1 MSNKLKKY
9 KTAEAFKQAL
19 ISNLQNIS
27 KKENK
32 SIEAIIYKVI
42 FERFLARVFNNKSD
56 KLIVKGAYSLELHY
70 KDTNI
75 SRTTK
80 DIDFVLKQLKH
91 TSENEIWD
99 LLKEIS
105 KIDLK
110 DWFSFDVLAPQKEL
124 TLPTY
129 GGWRFPIIAKIGD
142 KEFKRFNIDIVLAD
156 SLTLVP
162 EWILGNDFLDFAK
175 IDPPLIAAIPIAKQF
190 AEKIHTYTNPMI
202 ENNSRVKDLVDLIIH
217 IDQAK
222 LPKSKILKAEIANTF
237 KLRRTHDIPRVL
249 LSPPKDWEIL
259 YKNLA
264 SEWNASKKTIKEAF
278 EYLSN
283 FWNNL
288 YH

>member
-1 MSNKLKKY
+1 MSNKSKKY

-32 SIEAIIYKVI
+32 SIEAVIYKVI